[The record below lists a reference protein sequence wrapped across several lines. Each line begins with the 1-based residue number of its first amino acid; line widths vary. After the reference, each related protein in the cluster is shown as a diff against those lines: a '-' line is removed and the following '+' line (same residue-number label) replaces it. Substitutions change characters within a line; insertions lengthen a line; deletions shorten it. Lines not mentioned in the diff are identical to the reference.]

1 MFLMVTI
8 WGPLR
13 FLKFDFDFVLCVLEQ
28 CSVALFA
35 SSCFT
40 VDGTSDAGVA
50 SCPLTAGSLTAGM
63 LTDADIVEKAI
74 RILEQ
79 ANGGKPV
86 DAVEVR
92 SLPMVGTPWLTGYV
106 LGAGEADVVP
116 FPESVAADHLGPPVP
131 RGPGRLGGL
140 VVQSHETSIVLGGD
154 GVWSDLT
161 PPNDGNDEKEN
172 DGFGLTWMVGNDE
185 KEKTCEITSFEQS
198 DEDEELPAPTV
209 RRSRSRTRK
218 LWDTA

>member
-1 MFLMVTI
+1 MNPRSWFMFLMVTI

-13 FLKFDFDFVLCVLEQ
+13 FFLKLDLFYVLCVLEQ

-40 VDGTSDAGVA
+40 MDGTSDAGVA

-79 ANGGKPV
+79 ANGG
-86 DAVEVR
+86 
-92 SLPMVGTPWLTGYV
+92 SLPMVGTPRLTGHA

-116 FPESVAADHLGPPVP
+116 IPAYVGPPVP
-131 RGPGRLGGL
+131 RGPGRFGGV
-140 VVQSHETSIVLGGD
+140 VVQSHGTSIVLGGD

-161 PPNDGNDEKEN
+161 PHNDGNDEKEN